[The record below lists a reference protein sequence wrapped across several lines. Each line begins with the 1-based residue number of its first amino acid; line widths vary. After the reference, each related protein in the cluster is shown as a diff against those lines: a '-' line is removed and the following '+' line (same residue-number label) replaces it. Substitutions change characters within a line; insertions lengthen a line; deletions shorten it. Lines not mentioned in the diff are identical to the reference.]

1 MNPIDDELTIERIE
15 LQLQKVATSAAIAPA
30 SVYDLTTEVVA
41 DWASGNL
48 IASLQGYVLSDH
60 LATDQTVEFT
70 DRPAS
75 WWQHA
80 KAELFPTFSRWLRRP
95 PRYIREQVTITVDS
109 FATFPESRIAY
120 PENLGREGRLQVLRM
135 ERVEC
140 DARDEQTS
148 R

>member
-1 MNPIDDELTIERIE
+1 MNPSDQLTFERIE

-30 SVYDLTTEVVA
+30 VVYDLKPEVAA
-41 DWASGNL
+41 DMASGNL
-48 IASLQGYVLSDH
+48 IASLRGYVLSDH
-60 LATDQTVEFT
+60 LATDQTVEFA

-95 PRYIREQVTITVDS
+95 PRYVRERVTITVDS
-109 FATFPESRIAY
+109 FATFPESNISY
-120 PENLGREGRLQVLRM
+120 PPDLGRTGRLQVLRM
-135 ERVEC
+135 DRVEC
-140 DARDEQTS
+140 PRDDDQPS